1 MNGMKSL
8 YMNGI
13 YTPDIY
19 VVVYT
24 EQRMYIAYMIH
35 RSWQNTGKPTLFFFR
50 PMPRLKSL

>member
-1 MNGMKSL
+1 
-8 YMNGI
+8 MNGI